1 MPAPYDYSV
10 GDVASPMQSFLQGLQ
25 ISDALQQRQQ
35 SIADAERARAA
46 EQQRL
51 QLLQGF
57 TQKIANRTAT
67 DSDFAAMMALDPKS
81 AEGLNKSLS
90 AYNTGQKKALFDR
103 GLPIYA
109 ALHQNTPESI
119 AVAKNELRKQ
129 IKASEESN
137 PEQAKALQ
145 NTLDMIEAGVPDAAY
160 VQVGSVM
167 QAADPEA
174 FGKIGEELRAR
185 KLAPITER
193 RAAAEAGKA
202 ESEQTKAAVEA
213 EFSRALQQAGL
224 DEKNWNIKNL
234 RSQIGERSARLKLDE
249 QKVTAEIA
257 EKLASA
263 QATLTSLSESAQKLV
278 NESATVAATSRQ
290 DAKRMNDLANQ
301 LEQLPDGWGKFTSL
315 KEWAKA
321 QYGGQDLRSALLGE
335 YTRLANSSAI
345 KAYRASGAT
354 GGFSD
359 TDLQTALSGLPPSNA
374 SPKQLAEFMRG
385 MAKMQDMDSALNN
398 AKTDWLTE
406 NKGQLGRANKS
417 FIAGDY
423 SVKPGETYADFS
435 SRVSADIAKR
445 YGPKPSAVDL
455 IPTGQPQM
463 SRGAVAPTSPVSD
476 VRAAADAI
484 LRGGR

>member
-193 RAAAEAGKA
+193 RSAAEAAKSEVDAEFARKEKLAALDKAAAELGLSQANKNKVLA
-202 ESEQTKAAVEA
+202 ETRKLGIET
-213 EFSRALQQAGL
+213 QQAALALEALKTSGGV
-224 DEKNWNIKNL
+224 DPTKKFEQEEKIRKEWQG
-234 RSQIGERSARLKLDE
+234 RSKVYGELQGTFNTLQES
-249 QKVTAEIA
+249 
-257 EKLASA
+257 ASA
-263 QATLTSLSESAQKLV
+263 SSGPGDIALITGFMKMLDPGSVVRETEFATARDTGGLYIQLQNKLEKAKNGQFLNPAQRKEYLDLAKKYLESAQKKA
-278 NESATVAATSRQ
+278 E
-290 DAKRMNDLANQ
+290 
-301 LEQLPDGWGKFTSL
+301 
-315 KEWAKA
+315 KEK
-321 QYGGQDLRSALLGE
+321 QDL
-335 YTRLANSSAI
+335 
-345 KAYRASGAT
+345 
-354 GGFSD
+354 
-359 TDLQTALSGLPPSNA
+359 
-374 SPKQLAEFMRG
+374 
-385 MAKMQDMDSALNN
+385 
-398 AKTDWLTE
+398 
-406 NKGQLGRANKS
+406 
-417 FIAGDY
+417 
-423 SVKPGETYADFS
+423 
-435 SRVSADIAKR
+435 
-445 YGPKPSAVDL
+445 
-455 IPTGQPQM
+455 
-463 SRGAVAPTSPVSD
+463 GAVVKNYNLNPENVFGVTKNITVD
-476 VRAAADAI
+476 Y
-484 LRGGR
+484 

>member
-57 TQKIANRTAT
+57 TQKLANRTAT

-193 RAAAEAGKA
+193 RSAAEAAKSEVDAEFARKEKLAALDKAAAELGLSQANKNKVLA
-202 ESEQTKAAVEA
+202 ETRKLGIET
-213 EFSRALQQAGL
+213 QQAALALEALKTSGGV
-224 DEKNWNIKNL
+224 DPTKKFEQEEKIRKEWQG
-234 RSQIGERSARLKLDE
+234 RSKVYGELQGTFNTLQES
-249 QKVTAEIA
+249 
-257 EKLASA
+257 ASA
-263 QATLTSLSESAQKLV
+263 SSGPGDIALITGFMKMLDPGSVVRETEFATARDTGGLYIQLQNKLEKAKNGQFLNPAQRKEYLDLAKKYLESAQKKA
-278 NESATVAATSRQ
+278 E
-290 DAKRMNDLANQ
+290 
-301 LEQLPDGWGKFTSL
+301 
-315 KEWAKA
+315 KEK
-321 QYGGQDLRSALLGE
+321 QDL
-335 YTRLANSSAI
+335 
-345 KAYRASGAT
+345 
-354 GGFSD
+354 
-359 TDLQTALSGLPPSNA
+359 
-374 SPKQLAEFMRG
+374 
-385 MAKMQDMDSALNN
+385 
-398 AKTDWLTE
+398 
-406 NKGQLGRANKS
+406 
-417 FIAGDY
+417 
-423 SVKPGETYADFS
+423 
-435 SRVSADIAKR
+435 
-445 YGPKPSAVDL
+445 
-455 IPTGQPQM
+455 
-463 SRGAVAPTSPVSD
+463 GAVVKNYNLNPENVFGVTKNITVD
-476 VRAAADAI
+476 Y
-484 LRGGR
+484 